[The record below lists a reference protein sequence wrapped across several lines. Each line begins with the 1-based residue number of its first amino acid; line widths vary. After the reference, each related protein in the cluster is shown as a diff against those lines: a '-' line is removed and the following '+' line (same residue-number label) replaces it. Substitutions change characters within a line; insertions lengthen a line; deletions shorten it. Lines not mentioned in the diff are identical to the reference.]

1 MPENNTSEIDEI
13 DDLMRRIY
21 ARQEKATTVD
31 RGEGEDAE
39 AMEKPDARDRL
50 LSQKA
55 MRDMAQ
61 QEAGEQLRR
70 ELEIAGRPVQRYQVM
85 VPDGSVYNLVSES
98 FYRDIMTR
106 AEAAERRVAELEAQL
121 ASAVNVG
128 QGVAIS
134 VAQHYEATQATE
146 NWRPVTEEPAEMD
159 AMENYQRI
167 EMRTTGIYRWD
178 KKKHIWVDEAPDSFP
193 KGTEWRP
200 APPQE

>member
-70 ELEIAGRPVQRYQVM
+70 ELEIAGRPAQRFQVTL
-85 VPDGSVYNLVSES
+85 PDGSVYNLVSES
-98 FYRDIMTR
+98 VYRDIMTR

-121 ASAVNVG
+121 AA
-128 QGVAIS
+128 GV
-134 VAQHYEATQATE
+134 QER
-146 NWRPVTEEPAEMD
+146 RPVSE
-159 AMENYQRI
+159 R
-167 EMRTTGIYRWD
+167 
-178 KKKHIWVDEAPDSFP
+178 PDSSACLYEVTVRASWDGDVFMTHGNLYMP
-193 KGTEWRP
+193 HDGPDILRWRP
-200 APPQE
+200 APPQEWPIPHGRGVRLEERVWEIGCFTY